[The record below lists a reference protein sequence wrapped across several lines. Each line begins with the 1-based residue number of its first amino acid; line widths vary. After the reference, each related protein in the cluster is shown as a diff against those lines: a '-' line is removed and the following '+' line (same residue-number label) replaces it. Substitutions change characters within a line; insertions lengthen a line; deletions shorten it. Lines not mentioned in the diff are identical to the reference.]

1 MVRRG
6 SFEKEIVFETSKTNY
21 SINSA
26 KIFYFFLEDGF
37 VLLVVERN
45 RSVLID
51 EKGTNKEK
59 EVGQAEVNIAARIKD
74 VEKFLSIKK
83 QFSIGF
89 FPGIEVF
96 VVDGI
101 EQL

>member
-1 MVRRG
+1 MNFVKDNEKLSRMVRRG

-37 VLLVVERN
+37 ELLVVERN
-45 RSVLID
+45 RSVFID

-59 EVGQAEVNIAARIKD
+59 EVG
-74 VEKFLSIKK
+74 
-83 QFSIGF
+83 
-89 FPGIEVF
+89 
-96 VVDGI
+96 
-101 EQL
+101 

>member
-6 SFEKEIVFETSKTNY
+6 TFEKEIVFETSKTNY

-37 VLLVVERN
+37 ELLVVERN

-59 EVGQAEVNIAARIKD
+59 EVG
-74 VEKFLSIKK
+74 
-83 QFSIGF
+83 
-89 FPGIEVF
+89 
-96 VVDGI
+96 
-101 EQL
+101 